1 MIKEILKYY
10 NNFDKLTSK
19 ILKYGLGFCLAL
31 CILSTFILLL
41 YKIYFTYP
49 TFYYIGFTLFKL
61 SLIFAIEFII
71 CGFIADGIKNG
82 LI

>member
-19 ILKYGLGFCLAL
+19 ILKYGLQFCLAL
-31 CILSTFILLL
+31 CLFSTFILLF
-41 YKIYFTYP
+41 YNTYFTYP
-49 TFYYIGFTLFKL
+49 IFYYIGITLFKL
-61 SLIFAIEFII
+61 SIIFAIEFII
-71 CGFIADGIKNG
+71 CGFVADGIKKE